1 MLPVRGY
8 KNCFGGNGN
17 EETSVTTDVPGCRDT
32 VINGY
37 NGFLSELGD
46 IKV

>member
-1 MLPVRGY
+1 MRRPII
-8 KNCFGGNGN
+8 
-17 EETSVTTDVPGCRDT
+17 TTDVPGCRDT

-46 IKV
+46 INV